1 MELSILDWSII
12 IGFLIISLAIG
23 ISLKGKAE
31 GSLSNFFLGGRNL
44 PWYIAGISMVAT
56 TFAADTPLAV
66 SELVAQG
73 GVSKNWLWWSFL
85 AGGMLTTFFF
95 ARYWRRAN
103 ILTELELIDIRYSG
117 KEAKF
122 LRGFKSVYLG
132 IFMNSMVIAWVNLAL
147 NTLLITFFNIPE
159 DQVYYYTFGAMAI
172 AVTYASLSGLLGV
185 AITDTV
191 QFVIAMTGTVILAYL
206 VLDAPE
212 VGGMATLTEKLPA
225 YYFDFFPN
233 LEESG
238 TSNFHVFSLSM
249 GAFLAFVGVQWW
261 ASWYPGSEPGGGGY
275 IAQRMMAVRTEK
287 DSLKA
292 TLFFQVAHYVLR
304 PWPWIIVALAA
315 ITLYA
320 PEYAI
325 EDTAVSNLIYEMKD
339 SGSTMEEV
347 ILAIPESAAPG
358 VYRAINYA
366 YNQRLGYV
374 YAMQDFLP
382 NGLKGLLL
390 VAFLAAYL
398 STISTQLNMGASFMV
413 NDFYLPFMAKKSANG
428 DLENKNPKNIIR
440 VSRIATVL
448 LMITGLIVTTQIH
461 SISGVWEFIM
471 EAGAGLGAVLILR
484 WYWWRINA
492 WSEIT
497 GMVAP
502 FLAYGFGHMVLDP
515 WLGESFIV
523 NKGTFYFTVLFTTVS
538 WLLVTKFTAPVQP
551 EKLHRFVNL
560 IKPDG
565 WWGPV
570 YKQMGV
576 KVPKSNMRLLFG
588 LWVSAM
594 TMTYSFLFA
603 MGKWIFG
610 QHQGAIIWSVI
621 GMLSLVCLSWLMK
634 RMKW

>member
-1 MELSILDWSII
+1 MELSLLDWSII
-12 IGFLIISLAIG
+12 IGFLIISLIIG

-31 GSLSNFFLGGRNL
+31 GSLANFFLGGRNL

-95 ARYWRRAN
+95 SRYWRRAN
-103 ILTELELIDIRYSG
+103 IVTELELIDIRYSG

-122 LRGFKSVYLG
+122 LRGFKSIYLG
-132 IFMNSMVIAWVNLAL
+132 VIMNAMVIGWVNLAL
-147 NTLLITFFNIPE
+147 NTLLVTFFNIPQSE
-159 DQVYYYTFGAMAI
+159 VYYYTFGAMAI
-172 AVTYASLSGLLGV
+172 AVTYTSLSGLLGV
-185 AITDTV
+185 AITDTI
-191 QFVIAMTGTVILAYL
+191 QFIIAMAGTVILAYL
-206 VLDAPE
+206 VLEAPE
-212 VGGMATLTEKLPA
+212 VGGMHTITEKLPSH
-225 YYFDFFPN
+225 YFDFFPD
-233 LEESG
+233 LSG
-238 TSNFHVFSLSM
+238 NVTSNVHVFSVSI

-275 IAQRMMAVRTEK
+275 IAQRMMSVKTEK

-325 EDTAVSNLIYEMKD
+325 ENTATSEMIYEMQAEGK
-339 SGSTMEEV
+339 TIEEV
-347 ILAIPESAAPG
+347 FEMVPNSSDISVNRSIQ
-358 VYRAINYA
+358 YA

-413 NDFYLPFMAKKSANG
+413 NDLYLPFIAKHKN
-428 DLENKNPKNIIR
+428 ENNPENVVK
-440 VSRIATVL
+440 VSRISTVL
-448 LMITGLIVTTQIH
+448 LMIIGLFVTTQIN
-461 SISGVWEFIM
+461 SISGIWEFIM

-497 GMVAP
+497 GMIAP
-502 FLAYGFGHMVLDP
+502 FIAYGFGHVILDP
-515 WLGESFIV
+515 LLGDVFV
-523 NKGTFYFTVLFTTVS
+523 ANKGTFYFTVAVTTIS
-538 WLLVTKFTAPVQP
+538 WLLVTKFTSPV
-551 EKLHRFVNL
+551 ETKKLQSFVKL

-570 YKQMGV
+570 YSVMDV
-576 KVPKSNMRLLFG
+576 KKPKSNMRLLLG
-588 LWVSAM
+588 LWVSALL
-594 TMTYSFLFA
+594 MTYSFLFSV
-603 MGKWIFG
+603 GKFIFG
-610 QHQGAIIWSVI
+610 QTLSATIWGIVGLIGLVI
-621 GMLSLVCLSWLMK
+621 LSYLMK

>member
-1 MELSILDWSII
+1 MVLSVLDWSII
-12 IGFLIISLAIG
+12 VGFLLISLFIG
-23 ISLKGKAE
+23 IRYKGKAE
-31 GSLSNFFLGGRNL
+31 GGLTNFFLGGRNL

-66 SELVAQG
+66 SELVASG

-95 ARYWRRAN
+95 SRYWRRAN
-103 ILTELELIDIRYSG
+103 IVTELELIDIRYSG
-117 KEAKF
+117 KEARV

-147 NTLLITFFNIPE
+147 NTLLVTFFDIPATE
-159 DQVYYYTFGAMAI
+159 VYLYTFLAMAI
-172 AVTYASLSGLLGV
+172 AVTYASMSGLLGV

-191 QFVIAMTGTVILAYL
+191 QFFIAMAGTIILAYL

-212 VGGMATLTEKLPA
+212 VGGMETIKARLPQ
-225 YYFDFFPN
+225 YYFDFFPS
-233 LEESG
+233 LDAG
-238 TSNFHVFSLSM
+238 AASNFHVFSVSM
-249 GAFLAFVGVQWW
+249 GAFLSFVAVQWW

-275 IAQRMMAVRTEK
+275 IAQRMMSVKTEK

-325 EDTAVSNLIYEMKD
+325 PDSITSDLVYAMKD
-339 SGSTMEEV
+339 QGKSMEEV
-347 ILAIPESAAPG
+347 MLAIPNSEDGTIHKSIA
-358 VYRAINYA
+358 YA
-366 YNQRLGYV
+366 FNQRLGYV

-398 STISTQLNMGASFMV
+398 STISTQLNMGASFIV
-413 NDFYLPFMAKKSANG
+413 NDLYVPYLKK
-428 DLENKNPKNIIR
+428 NKKTASPKSLIK
-440 VSRIATVL
+440 VSRIATVI
-448 LMITGLIVTTQIH
+448 LMIVGLLVTTQIK

-492 WSEIT
+492 WSEIA

-502 FLAYGFGHMVLDP
+502 FLAYGFGHLVLDP
-515 WLGESFIV
+515 MFGEVFIV
-523 NKGTFYFTVLFTTVS
+523 NKGTFYFTVLFTTVT
-538 WLLVTKFTAPVQP
+538 WLLVTKLTAPVKS
-551 EKLHRFVNL
+551 EKLRSFVEL
-560 IKPDG
+560 IQPDG

-570 YKQMGV
+570 YTANGMDK
-576 KVPKSNMRLLFG
+576 PKSNMKLLFA
-588 LWVSAM
+588 LWISALV
-594 TMTYSFLFA
+594 MTYSLLFA

-610 QHQGAIIWSVI
+610 ESQEALIWGAIGGI
-621 GMLSLVCLSWLMK
+621 GMVVLSQLLK

>member
-1 MELSILDWSII
+1 MELSLLDWSII
-12 IGFLIISLAIG
+12 IGFLIISLVIG

-31 GSLSNFFLGGRNL
+31 GSLANFFLGGRNL

-122 LRGFKSVYLG
+122 LRGFKSIYLG

-147 NTLLITFFNIPE
+147 NTLLITFFDIPE
-159 DQVYYYTFGAMAI
+159 SQVYYYTFGAMAI

-191 QFVIAMTGTVILAYL
+191 QFIIAMTGTVILAYL

-225 YYFDFFPN
+225 HYFDFFPSLN
-233 LEESG
+233 EG
-238 TSNFHVFSLSM
+238 ATSNFHVFSLSM

-275 IAQRMMAVRTEK
+275 IAQRMMSVKTEK

-325 EDTAVSNLIYEMKD
+325 QDPATADLIYEMKA
-339 SGSTMEEV
+339 SGSSMDEV
-347 ILAIPESAAPG
+347 MAAIPSSNQVE
-358 VYRAINYA
+358 VNKAIQYA

-413 NDFYLPFMAKKSANG
+413 NDLYMPFLAKGKKV
-428 DLENKNPKNIIR
+428 DVIK

-448 LMITGLIVTTQIH
+448 LMITGLMVTTQIN

-502 FLAYGFGHMVLDP
+502 FFAYGFGHIVLDP
-515 WLGESFIV
+515 MFGESFIA
-523 NKGTFYFTVLFTTVS
+523 NKGTFYFTVIFTTIS
-538 WLLVTKFTAPVQP
+538 WILVTKFTKPVTA
-551 EKLHRFVNL
+551 EKLAQFVKQ
-560 IKPDG
+560 IQPDG
-565 WWGPV
+565 WWKPV
-570 YKQMGV
+570 YEQMGV
-576 KVPKSNMRLLFG
+576 TPPESNMAMLFG

-594 TMTYSFLFA
+594 VMTYSLLFA

-610 QHQGAIIWSVI
+610 QTTEALIWGAIGFTGMGVLSV
-621 GMLSLVCLSWLMK
+621 LMK

>member
-12 IGFLIISLAIG
+12 VGFLVLSLVIG

-31 GSLSNFFLGGRNL
+31 GGLTNFFLGGRNL

-95 ARYWRRAN
+95 SRYWRRAN
-103 ILTELELIDIRYSG
+103 IVTELELIDIRYSG
-117 KEAKF
+117 NEAKS

-132 IFMNSMVIAWVNLAL
+132 IFMNSMVIGWVNLAL
-147 NTLLITFFNIPE
+147 NTLLVTFFDISE
-159 DQVYYYTFGAMAI
+159 SHVYYYTFGAMAI

-191 QFVIAMTGTVILAYL
+191 QFVIAMSGTIILAYL

-212 VGGMATLTEKLPA
+212 VGGMATITEKLPA
-225 YYFDFFPN
+225 HYFDFFPS
-233 LEESG
+233 LDGSAA
-238 TSNFHVFSLSM
+238 SNFHVFSVSM
-249 GAFLAFVGVQWW
+249 GAFLAFVAVQWW

-275 IAQRMMAVRTEK
+275 IAQRMMSVKTEK

-325 EDTAVSNLIYEMKD
+325 SDSGTADLIYELKEQ
-339 SGSTMEEV
+339 GKTMEEV
-347 ILAIPESAAPG
+347 MVLVPG
-358 VYRAINYA
+358 SEEATINKSIQYA
-366 YNQRLGYV
+366 FNQRLGYV

-413 NDFYLPFMAKKSANG
+413 NDLYLPFIAKKGAEM
-428 DLENKNPKNIIR
+428 DAKAVVK
-440 VSRIATVL
+440 VSRISTVL
-448 LMITGLIVTTQIH
+448 LMVIGLFVTTQIS

-502 FLAYGFGHMVLDP
+502 FIAYAFGHIVLDP
-515 WLGESFIV
+515 LFGEAFIE
-523 NKGTFYFTVLFTTVS
+523 NKGTFYFTVLVTTVS
-538 WLLVTKFTAPVQP
+538 WIAVTYLTKPV
-551 EKLHRFVNL
+551 ESSKLQSFVTL
-560 IKPDG
+560 IQPDG

-570 YKQMGV
+570 YKSMNITP
-576 KVPKSNMRLLFG
+576 PKSNMKLLMG
-588 LWVSAM
+588 LWVSALV
-594 TMTYSFLFA
+594 MTYSLLFA
-603 MGKWIFG
+603 MGKFVFG
-610 QHQGAIIWSVI
+610 ETTSAIIWASI
-621 GMLSLVCLSWLMK
+621 GFLGMGVLSYLMK
-634 RMKW
+634 QMKW

>member
-12 IGFLIISLAIG
+12 IGFLILSLAIG
-23 ISLKGKAE
+23 IGLKGKAE
-31 GSLSNFFLGGRNL
+31 GSLTNFFLGGRNL

-117 KEAKF
+117 KEARF
-122 LRGFKSVYLG
+122 LRGFKSIYLG

-159 DQVYYYTFGAMAI
+159 SQVYYYTFGAMAI

-191 QFVIAMTGTVILAYL
+191 QFIIAMTGTVILAYL

-212 VGGMATLTEKLPA
+212 VGGMETLTEKLPS
-225 YYFDFFPN
+225 YYFDFFPS
-233 LEESG
+233 LDEG
-238 TSNFHVFSLSM
+238 ATSNVHVFSLSI

-275 IAQRMMAVRTEK
+275 IAQRMMSVKTEK

-315 ITLYA
+315 IPLYA

-325 EDTAVSNLIYEMKD
+325 QDRVTADLIYEMKA
-339 SGSTMEEV
+339 SGSTMDEV
-347 ILAIPESAAPG
+347 MTAIPTSSESN
-358 VYRAINYA
+358 VNKAIQYA

-413 NDFYLPFMAKKSANG
+413 NDLYMPFIAK
-428 DLENKNPKNIIR
+428 NKKVDVIK
-440 VSRIATVL
+440 VSRIATL
-448 LMITGLIVTTQIH
+448 ILMVTGLMVTTQIN

-502 FLAYGFGHMVLDP
+502 FFAYAFGHIILDP
-515 WLGESFIV
+515 LLGESFVV
-523 NKGTFYFTVLFTTVS
+523 NKGTFYFTVLFTTIS
-538 WLLVTKFTAPVQP
+538 WILVTKFTKPVTND
-551 EKLHRFVNL
+551 KLAQFVKQ
-560 IKPDG
+560 IQPDG
-565 WWGPV
+565 WWKPV
-570 YKQMGV
+570 YEQMGET
-576 KVPKSNMRLLFG
+576 PPESNMRMLFG
-588 LWVSAM
+588 MWVSAM
-594 TMTYSFLFA
+594 VMTYSLLFA
-603 MGKWIFG
+603 MGKWVFG
-610 QHQGAIIWSVI
+610 ETTGALTWGAIGFA
-621 GMLSLVCLSWLMK
+621 GMGVLSLLMR

>member
-12 IGFLIISLAIG
+12 IGFLILSLAIG
-23 ISLKGKAE
+23 IRLKGKAE
-31 GSLSNFFLGGRNL
+31 GSLANFFLGGRNL

-73 GVSKNWLWWSFL
+73 GVSKNWLWWSAL

-117 KEAKF
+117 KEAKI

-132 IFMNSMVIAWVNLAL
+132 VLMNSMVIAWVNLAL
-147 NTLLITFFNIPE
+147 NTLLVTFFNIPE
-159 DQVYYYTFGAMAI
+159 DQVLYYTFGAMAI
-172 AVTYASLSGLLGV
+172 AVTYSSLSGLLGV

-191 QFVIAMTGTVILAYL
+191 QFVIAMSGTVILAYL
-206 VLDAPE
+206 VLDAPQ
-212 VGGMATLTEKLPA
+212 VGGMSQITETLPQF
-225 YYFDFFPN
+225 YFDFFPSLN
-233 LEESG
+233 QSAA
-238 TSNFHVFSLSM
+238 TTTHAFSLSM
-249 GAFLAFVGVQWW
+249 GAFLAFIGAQWW

-275 IAQRMMAVRTEK
+275 IVQRMMAVRTEK
-287 DSLKA
+287 DALKS

-304 PWPWIIVALAA
+304 PWPWILVALAA

-320 PEYAI
+320 PEYSLENPALA
-325 EDTAVSNLIYEMKD
+325 ETIYELKE
-339 SGSTMEEV
+339 SGKSLEEV
-347 ILAIPESAAPG
+347 YQIIPESAQPEVA
-358 VYRAINYA
+358 RSINYVF
-366 YNQRLGYV
+366 NQRLGYV

-398 STISTQLNMGASFMV
+398 STISTQLNMGASFVV
-413 NDFYLPFMAKKSANG
+413 NDLYMPFLTKKK
-428 DLENKNPKNIIR
+428 DVDVIKI
-440 VSRIATVL
+440 SRLATVF
-448 LMITGLIVTTQIH
+448 LMVTGLYITTQIN

-497 GMVAP
+497 GMIAP
-502 FLAYGFGHMVLDP
+502 AFAYAFGHYFLDNYF
-515 WLGESFIV
+515 GDSFV
-523 NKGTFYFTVLFTTVS
+523 ANKGTFYFTVAFTTIAWIVVTY
-538 WLLVTKFTAPVQP
+538 VTKPSSSKKLAAFVQQ
-551 EKLHRFVNL
+551 
-560 IKPDG
+560 IQPDG
-565 WWGPV
+565 WWTSV
-570 YKQMGV
+570 YQQMGV
-576 KVPKSNMRLLFG
+576 QAPKSNMRLLFG

-594 TMTYSFLFA
+594 VMTYSFLFT
-603 MGKWIFG
+603 MGKWLFG
-610 QHQGAIIWSVI
+610 QHQEALIWGSV
-621 GMLSLVCLSWLMK
+621 GLSALAVLSFLLK
-634 RMKW
+634 KMKWE

>member
-31 GSLSNFFLGGRNL
+31 GSLANFFLGGRNL

-95 ARYWRRAN
+95 SRYWRRAN

-117 KEAKF
+117 KEARF
-122 LRGFKSVYLG
+122 LRGFKSIYLG

-159 DQVYYYTFGAMAI
+159 SQVYYYTFGAMAI
-172 AVTYASLSGLLGV
+172 AVTYSSLSGLLGV

-191 QFVIAMTGTVILAYL
+191 QFIIAMTGTVILSYL

-212 VGGMATLTEKLPA
+212 VGGMATLTEKLPEH
-225 YYFDFFPN
+225 YFEFFPS
-233 LEESG
+233 LDQG
-238 TSNFHVFSLSM
+238 AVSNMHVFSLSI
-249 GAFLAFVGVQWW
+249 GAFLAFVGFQWW
-261 ASWYPGSEPGGGGY
+261 ASWYPGAEPGGGGY
-275 IAQRMMAVRTEK
+275 IAQRMMAVKTEK

-325 EDTAVSNLIYEMKD
+325 QDSDLVSHIYEMKS
-339 SGSTMEEV
+339 SGMSLEQVVAT
-347 ILAIPESAAPG
+347 LPESASPETE
-358 VYRAINYA
+358 RAINYA

-413 NDFYLPFMAKKSANG
+413 NDLYMPFMAK
-428 DLENKNPKNIIR
+428 NKNVDVIK
-440 VSRIATVL
+440 VSRYATVI
-448 LMITGLIVTTQIH
+448 LMFTGLMVTTQIN

-502 FLAYGFGHMVLDP
+502 FIAYGFGKIVLDP
-515 WLGESFIV
+515 MLGESFII
-523 NKGTFYFTVLFTTVS
+523 NKGTFYFTVVFTTIS
-538 WLLVTKFTAPVQP
+538 WVLVTKFTKPVTN
-551 EKLHRFVNL
+551 EKLAQFVKQ
-560 IKPDG
+560 IQPDG
-565 WWGPV
+565 WWQPV
-570 YKQMGV
+570 YQQM
-576 KVPKSNMRLLFG
+576 KIDAPKSNMKLLFG
-588 LWVSAM
+588 LWASALL
-594 TMTYSFLFA
+594 MTYSMLFA
-603 MGKWIFG
+603 VGKWIFG
-610 QHQGAIIWSVI
+610 QTQEAMVWTGIAAIGVVI
-621 GMLSLVCLSWLMK
+621 LSWLLK
-634 RMKW
+634 KMKW

>member
-12 IGFLIISLAIG
+12 IGFLLLSLIIG
-23 ISLKGKAE
+23 VSLKGKAE
-31 GSLSNFFLGGRNL
+31 GSLTNFFLGGRNL

-95 ARYWRRAN
+95 SRYWRRAN

-122 LRGFKSVYLG
+122 LRGFKSIYLG
-132 IFMNSMVIAWVNLAL
+132 VLMNSMVIAWVNLAL

-159 DQVYYYTFGAMAI
+159 SQVYYYTFGAMAI

-191 QFVIAMTGTVILAYL
+191 QFIIAMTGTIILAYL

-212 VGGMATLTEKLPA
+212 VGGMETLTQKLPEH
-225 YYFDFFPN
+225 YFKFFPS
-233 LEESG
+233 LEEDA

-249 GAFLAFVGVQWW
+249 GAFLAFIGVQWW

-275 IAQRMMAVRTEK
+275 IAQRMMAVKTEK
-287 DSLKA
+287 DALKS

-325 EDTAVSNLIYEMKD
+325 EDSQVSELIYELKAEGL
-339 SGSTMEEV
+339 SMEEV
-347 ILAIPESAAPG
+347 LHKVPLTNDGSVE
-358 VYRAINYA
+358 RAINYA

-374 YAMQDFLP
+374 YVMQDYLP

-398 STISTQLNMGASFMV
+398 STISTQLNMGASFLV
-413 NDFYLPFMAKKSANG
+413 NDLYLPFMAKEK
-428 DLENKNPKNIIR
+428 DVNIIS
-440 VSRIATVL
+440 VSRLATVI
-448 LMITGLIVTTQIH
+448 LMITGLMVTTQIN
-461 SISGVWEFIM
+461 SVSGVWEFIM

-492 WSEIT
+492 ISEIV

-502 FLAYGFGHMVLDP
+502 FFAYGFGHFILDP
-515 WLGESFIV
+515 MFGDEFIQ
-523 NKGTFYFTVLFTTVS
+523 NKGTFYFTVAFTTIS
-538 WLLVTKFTAPVQP
+538 WIIATKFTAPVSN
-551 EKLHRFVNL
+551 EKLAEFVTK

-565 WWGPV
+565 WWKPV
-570 YKQMGV
+570 YEQMGIEA
-576 KVPKSNMRLLFG
+576 PESNLKLLFS
-588 LWVSAM
+588 LWASAM
-594 TMTYSFLFA
+594 LMTYSLLFA
-603 MGKWIFG
+603 VGNFIFG
-610 QHQGAIIWSVI
+610 DMNGALIWGSLGALGIIA
-621 GMLSLVCLSWLMK
+621 LSLLMK

>member
-1 MELSILDWSII
+1 MELSSLDWII
-12 IGFLIISLAIG
+12 IVGFLILSLVIG
-23 ISLKGKAE
+23 IRLKGKAE
-31 GSLSNFFLGGRNL
+31 GSLANFFLGGRNL

-73 GVSKNWLWWSFL
+73 GISKNWLWWSFL

-117 KEAKF
+117 KEAKM

-147 NTLLITFFNIPE
+147 NTLLVTFFNIPE
-159 DQVYYYTFGAMAI
+159 DQVFYYTFGAMAI
-172 AVTYASLSGLLGV
+172 AVTYSSLSGLLGV

-191 QFVIAMTGTVILAYL
+191 QFIIAMTGTIILSIL
-206 VLDAPE
+206 VLNAPE
-212 VGGMATLTEKLPA
+212 VGGMQTLTAKLPEF
-225 YYFDFFPN
+225 YFDFFPSLN
-233 LEESG
+233 ESV
-238 TSNFHVFSLSM
+238 SNNVHVFSLSI

-275 IAQRMMAVRTEK
+275 IAQRMMAVKTEK

-315 ITLYA
+315 ISLYA

-325 EDTAVSNLIYEMKD
+325 SDQEISAQIYKMKE
-339 SGSTMEEV
+339 SGATLQEV
-347 ILAIPESAAPG
+347 LQTFQNATPEIE
-358 VYRAINYA
+358 RAINYA

-398 STISTQLNMGASFMV
+398 STISTQLNMGASFIV
-413 NDFYLPFMAKKSANG
+413 NDLYLPFFSKKEI
-428 DLENKNPKNIIR
+428 DNKQIITI
-440 VSRIATVL
+440 SRLATVF
-448 LMITGLIVTTQIH
+448 LMITGIIVTTQIN

-471 EAGAGLGAVLILR
+471 EAGAGLGAVLIIR

-492 WSEIT
+492 WSEIV
-497 GMVAP
+497 GMIAP
-502 FLAYGFGHMVLDP
+502 FIGFAIGHWVLTP
-515 WLGESFIV
+515 AMGPEFV
-523 NKGTFYFTVLFTTVS
+523 THKGTFYFTVLFTTVS
-538 WLLVTKFTAPVQP
+538 WIIATWSTPPVES
-551 EKLHRFVNL
+551 EKLIQFIHK
-560 IKPDG
+560 IQPDG
-565 WWGPV
+565 WWTPV
-570 YKQMGV
+570 YQQAGQDA
-576 KVPKSNMRLLFG
+576 PPSNLKMLFG
-588 LWVSAM
+588 LWLSAV

-603 MGKWIFG
+603 VGKWIFG
-610 QHQGAIIWSVI
+610 QYTSASVWTLIGIIGLWS
-621 GMLSLVCLSWLMK
+621 LSYLMK
-634 RMKW
+634 KMKW

>member
-1 MELSILDWSII
+1 MELSYLDWSII
-12 IGFLIISLAIG
+12 IGFLILSLAIG

-31 GSLSNFFLGGRNL
+31 GSLANFFLGGRNL

-73 GVSKNWLWWSFL
+73 GVAKNWLWWSFL

-117 KEAKF
+117 KEAKI
-122 LRGFKSVYLG
+122 LRGFKSIYLG

-172 AVTYASLSGLLGV
+172 AVTYSSLSGLLGV

-191 QFVIAMTGTVILAYL
+191 QFIIAMTGTVILAVL
-206 VLDAPE
+206 VLNAPE
-212 VGGMATLTEKLPA
+212 VGGMETITSKLPEH
-225 YYFDFFPN
+225 YFGFFPV
-233 LEESG
+233 LDESVSS
-238 TSNFHVFSLSM
+238 TVHAFSLSI
-249 GAFLAFVGVQWW
+249 GAFLAFVGFQWW

-320 PEYAI
+320 PEFAI
-325 EDTAVSNLIYEMKD
+325 QDSNISEQIYEMKEAGK
-339 SGSTMEEV
+339 SMEEV
-347 ILAIPESAAPG
+347 MLAVPESSNPEVA
-358 VYRAINYA
+358 RAINYT

-398 STISTQLNMGASFMV
+398 STISTQLNMGASFIV
-413 NDFYLPFMAKKSANG
+413 NDFYLPFLSK
-428 DLENKNPKNIIR
+428 NKEVDVIKI
-440 VSRIATVL
+440 SRIATFVL
-448 LMITGLIVTTQIH
+448 MLTGLFVTTLIT
-461 SISGVWEFIM
+461 SISGVWEIIM

-497 GMVAP
+497 GMIAP
-502 FLAYGFGHMVLDP
+502 FVAYGFGSLVLNP
-515 WLGESFIV
+515 MFGGSFV
-523 NKGTFYFTVLFTTVS
+523 QNKGTFYFTVIFTTIS
-538 WLLVTKFTAPVQP
+538 WLLVTKFTRPVKL
-551 EKLHRFVNL
+551 EKLAQFVTQ
-560 IKPDG
+560 IQPDG
-565 WWGPV
+565 WWEPV
-570 YKQMGV
+570 YRQMNV
-576 KVPKSNMRLLFG
+576 PVPKSNMRLLFG
-588 LWVSAM
+588 LWLSAVV
-594 TMTYSFLFA
+594 MTYSLLFA
-603 MGKWIFG
+603 VGKWIFG
-610 QHQGAIIWSVI
+610 HTMEATIWTIIGFT
-621 GMLSLVCLSWLMK
+621 GMGVLSWLMK
-634 RMKW
+634 KMDW

>member
-1 MELSILDWSII
+1 MELSSLDWFII
-12 IGFLIISLAIG
+12 IGFLILSLVIG

-31 GSLSNFFLGGRNL
+31 GSLTNFFLGGRNL

-95 ARYWRRAN
+95 SRYWRRAN
-103 ILTELELIDIRYSG
+103 IVTELELIDIRYSG
-117 KEAKF
+117 KEAQF

-132 IFMNSMVIAWVNLAL
+132 ILMNSMVIAWVNLAL
-147 NTLLITFFNIPE
+147 NTLLVTFFNIPE
-159 DQVYYYTFGAMAI
+159 SQVYYYTFGAMAI

-191 QFVIAMTGTVILAYL
+191 QFVIAMTGTIILAYL
-206 VLDAPE
+206 VLDASE
-212 VGGMATLTEKLPA
+212 VGGMSTITSTLPSH
-225 YYFDFFPN
+225 YFDFFPSLN
-233 LEESG
+233 ADMA
-238 TSNFHVFSLSM
+238 SNFHVFSVSM
-249 GAFLAFVGVQWW
+249 GAFLSFVAVQWW

-275 IAQRMMAVRTEK
+275 IAQRMMSVKTEK

-325 EDTAVSNLIYEMKD
+325 ENTTTSNVIYELKEQGKSMD
-339 SGSTMEEV
+339 EVLATIPNSEETS
-347 ILAIPESAAPG
+347 IN
-358 VYRAINYA
+358 RAIQYA

-390 VAFLAAYL
+390 VAFLSAYL
-398 STISTQLNMGASFMV
+398 STISTQLNMGASFIV
-413 NDFYLPFMAKKSANG
+413 NDLYIPFISKGKL
-428 DLENKNPKNIIR
+428 DQNPKSIIR
-440 VSRIATVL
+440 VSRLATLL
-448 LMITGLIVTTQIH
+448 LMIIGLLVTTQIN

-497 GMVAP
+497 GMVVP
-502 FLAYGFGHMVLDP
+502 FLAYGFGHTVLDP
-515 WLGESFIV
+515 MFGEAFII
-523 NKGTFYFTVLFTTVS
+523 NKGTFYFTVGVTTIS
-538 WLLVTKFTAPVQP
+538 WILVTKITAPVTR
-551 EKLHRFVNL
+551 EKLESFVTR
-560 IKPDG
+560 IEPDG
-565 WWGPV
+565 WWDEV
-570 YKQMGV
+570 YTSMGIQ
-576 KVPKSNMRLLFG
+576 KPKSNMRLLIG
-588 LWVSAM
+588 LWVSALV
-594 TMTYSFLFA
+594 MTYSLLFA

-610 QHQGAIIWSVI
+610 EATSAVIWGGI
-621 GMLSLVCLSWLMK
+621 GISSMVLLSYLMK

>member
-12 IGFLIISLAIG
+12 IGFLILSLAIG

-31 GSLSNFFLGGRNL
+31 GSLTNFFLGGRNL

-117 KEAKF
+117 REAKV

-147 NTLLITFFNIPE
+147 NTLLITFFDIPE
-159 DQVYYYTFGAMAI
+159 NQVYYYTFGAMAI
-172 AVTYASLSGLLGV
+172 AVTYSSLSGLLGV

-191 QFVIAMTGTVILAYL
+191 QFIIAMTGTIILSYL

-212 VGGMATLTEKLPA
+212 VGGMSTLTSKLPEF
-225 YYFDFFPN
+225 YFDFFPSLN
-233 LEESG
+233 DNAAE
-238 TSNFHVFSLSM
+238 NVHVFSLSI

-275 IAQRMMAVRTEK
+275 IAQRMMAVKTEK

-315 ITLYA
+315 ITLYS
-320 PEYAI
+320 PEFSI
-325 EDTAVSNLIYEMKD
+325 SDSQLVTEIYQMKD
-339 SGSTMEEV
+339 SGMTLEETLQALPNQPKE
-347 ILAIPESAAPG
+347 IQ
-358 VYRAINYA
+358 RAINYA

-398 STISTQLNMGASFMV
+398 STISTQLNMGASFIV
-413 NDFYLPFMAKKSANG
+413 NDLYMPYVRQKKSNNT
-428 DLENKNPKNIIR
+428 EINIIT
-440 VSRIATVL
+440 VSRLATIF
-448 LMITGLIVTTQIH
+448 LMVTGIMVTTQIH

-497 GMVAP
+497 GMIAP
-502 FLAYGFGHMVLDP
+502 FIGFIIGHWILAPL
-515 WLGESFIV
+515 LGESFVIH
-523 NKGTFYFTVLFTTVS
+523 KGTFYFTVLFTTIS
-538 WLLVTKFTAPVQP
+538 WIVVTFLTPPVQS
-551 EKLHRFVNL
+551 EKLIQFAKQ
-560 IKPDG
+560 IQPDG
-565 WWGPV
+565 WWTPV
-570 YKQMGV
+570 YEKMNQPI
-576 KVPKSNMRLLFG
+576 PKSNMRLLFG
-588 LWVSAM
+588 LWISAL

-603 MGKWIFG
+603 VGKWIFG
-610 QHQGAIIWSVI
+610 QYTSASIWSVI
-621 GMLSLVCLSWLMK
+621 GIIGLIVLSQLLK
-634 RMKW
+634 KMKW

>member
-12 IGFLIISLAIG
+12 VGFLILSLVIG

-31 GSLSNFFLGGRNL
+31 GSLTNFFLGGRNL

-95 ARYWRRAN
+95 SRYWRRAN
-103 ILTELELIDIRYSG
+103 IVTELELIDIRYSG

-132 IFMNSMVIAWVNLAL
+132 ILMNAMVIGWVNLAL
-147 NTLLITFFNIPE
+147 NTLLVTFFNIPE
-159 DQVYYYTFGAMAI
+159 SEVYYYTFGAMAI

-191 QFVIAMTGTVILAYL
+191 QFIVAMTGTVILAYL

-212 VGGMATLTEKLPA
+212 VGGMATITETLPSH
-225 YYFDFFPN
+225 YFDFFPS
-233 LEESG
+233 LDGGVS
-238 TSNFHVFSLSM
+238 SSFHVFSVSI
-249 GAFLAFVGVQWW
+249 GAFLAFVAVQWW

-275 IAQRMMAVRTEK
+275 IAQRMMSVKTEK

-325 EDTAVSNLIYEMKD
+325 DDTTTSALIYELKD
-339 SGSTMEEV
+339 QGKTMEEV
-347 ILAIPESAAPG
+347 MAAVPNTDD
-358 VYRAINYA
+358 VTINRAIQYA
-366 YNQRLGYV
+366 FNQRLGYV

-382 NGLKGLLL
+382 NGLRGLLL

-413 NDFYLPFMAKKSANG
+413 NDLYLPFMAKKKEA
-428 DLENKNPKNIIR
+428 ENPKNVIK
-440 VSRIATVL
+440 VSRISTVL
-448 LMITGLIVTTQIH
+448 LMVIGLMVTTQIN

-515 WLGESFIV
+515 MFGEAFIV
-523 NKGTFYFTVLFTTVS
+523 NKGTFYFTVIFTTIS
-538 WLLVTKFTAPVQP
+538 WLLVTKLTAPV
-551 EKLHRFVNL
+551 EAKKLEGFVQL
-560 IKPDG
+560 IQPDG

-570 YKQMGV
+570 YAQM
-576 KVPKSNMRLLFG
+576 KMDAPKSNMRLLFG
-588 LWVSAM
+588 LWISALV
-594 TMTYSFLFA
+594 MTYSFLFA
-603 MGKWIFG
+603 MGKFIFG
-610 QHQGAIIWSVI
+610 QTTSAIIWTVI
-621 GMLSLVCLSWLMK
+621 GVLGMVALSYLMK

>member
-12 IGFLIISLAIG
+12 VGFLILSLVIG

-31 GSLSNFFLGGRNL
+31 GSLTNFFLGGRNL

-95 ARYWRRAN
+95 SRYWRRAN
-103 ILTELELIDIRYSG
+103 IVTELELIDIRYSG

-132 IFMNSMVIAWVNLAL
+132 ILMNAMVIGWVNLAL
-147 NTLLITFFNIPE
+147 NTLLVTFFNIPE
-159 DQVYYYTFGAMAI
+159 SEVYYYTFGAMAI

-191 QFVIAMTGTVILAYL
+191 QFIVAMTGTVILAYL

-212 VGGMATLTEKLPA
+212 VGGMATITETLPSH
-225 YYFDFFPN
+225 YFDFFPS
-233 LEESG
+233 LDGGVS
-238 TSNFHVFSLSM
+238 SSFHVFSVSI
-249 GAFLAFVGVQWW
+249 GAFLAFVAVQWW

-275 IAQRMMAVRTEK
+275 IAQRMMSVKTEK

-325 EDTAVSNLIYEMKD
+325 DDTTTSALIYELKD
-339 SGSTMEEV
+339 QGKTMEEV
-347 ILAIPESAAPG
+347 MAAVPNTDD
-358 VYRAINYA
+358 VTINRAIQYA
-366 YNQRLGYV
+366 FNQRLGYV

-382 NGLKGLLL
+382 NGLRGLLL

-413 NDFYLPFMAKKSANG
+413 NDLYLPFMAKKKEA
-428 DLENKNPKNIIR
+428 ENPKNVIK
-440 VSRIATVL
+440 VSRISTVL
-448 LMITGLIVTTQIH
+448 LMVIGLMVTTQIN

-515 WLGESFIV
+515 MFGEAFIV
-523 NKGTFYFTVLFTTVS
+523 NKGTFYFTVIFTTIS
-538 WLLVTKFTAPVQP
+538 WLLVTKLTAPV
-551 EKLHRFVNL
+551 EARKLESFVQL
-560 IKPDG
+560 IQPDG

-570 YKQMGV
+570 YAQM
-576 KVPKSNMRLLFG
+576 KMDAPKSNMRLLFG
-588 LWVSAM
+588 LWISALV
-594 TMTYSFLFA
+594 MTYSFLFA
-603 MGKWIFG
+603 MGKFIFG
-610 QHQGAIIWSVI
+610 QTTSAIIWTVI
-621 GMLSLVCLSWLMK
+621 GVLGMVALSYLMK

>member
-1 MELSILDWSII
+1 MELSLLDWSII
-12 IGFLIISLAIG
+12 VGFLLMSLIIG

-31 GSLSNFFLGGRNL
+31 GSLANFFLGGRNL

-117 KEAKF
+117 KEARF

-147 NTLLITFFNIPE
+147 NTLLITFFDIPE
-159 DQVYYYTFGAMAI
+159 SQVYYYTFGAMAV

-191 QFVIAMTGTVILAYL
+191 QFIIAMTGTVVLAYL

-225 YYFDFFPN
+225 HYFDFFPS
-233 LEESG
+233 LDEG
-238 TSNFHVFSLSM
+238 ATSNIHVFSLSM

-325 EDTAVSNLIYEMKD
+325 QDTATADLIYEMKAA
-339 SGSTMEEV
+339 GSTMDEV
-347 ILAIPESAAPG
+347 MIAIPTSNEI
-358 VYRAINYA
+358 VVNKAIQYA

-413 NDFYLPFMAKKSANG
+413 NDLYLPFMAKGK
-428 DLENKNPKNIIR
+428 DVDVIK
-440 VSRIATVL
+440 VSRIATVV
-448 LMITGLIVTTQIH
+448 LMVTGLMVTTQIN

-497 GMVAP
+497 GMIAP
-502 FLAYGFGHMVLDP
+502 FFAYGFGHLVLDP
-515 WLGESFIV
+515 ALGEGFV
-523 NKGTFYFTVLFTTVS
+523 NNKGTFYFTVLFTTFAWVV
-538 WLLVTKFTAPVQP
+538 VTKFTKPVASD
-551 EKLHRFVNL
+551 KLAQFVTQ
-560 IKPDG
+560 IQPDG
-565 WWGPV
+565 WWQPV
-570 YKQMGV
+570 YKQMGAA
-576 KVPKSNMRLLFG
+576 VPKSNMKMLFG

-594 TMTYSFLFA
+594 VMTYSLLFA

-610 QHQGAIIWSVI
+610 ETSGALIWGAIGFT
-621 GMLSLVCLSWLMK
+621 GMGVLSLLMK

>member
-12 IGFLIISLAIG
+12 VGFLILSLVIG

-31 GSLSNFFLGGRNL
+31 GSLANFFLGGRNL

-103 ILTELELIDIRYSG
+103 IVTELELIDIRYSG
-117 KEAKF
+117 KEARF
-122 LRGFKSVYLG
+122 LRGFKSIYLG
-132 IFMNSMVIAWVNLAL
+132 IFMNAMVIAWVNLAL
-147 NTLLITFFNIPE
+147 NTLLVTFFNIPE
-159 DQVYYYTFGAMAI
+159 SEVYYYTFGAMLI
-172 AVTYASLSGLLGV
+172 AVTYSSLSGLLGV

-191 QFVIAMTGTVILAYL
+191 QFVIAMTGTIILAYL

-212 VGGMATLTEKLPA
+212 VGGMATITEKLPSH
-225 YYFDFFPN
+225 YFDFFPS
-233 LEESG
+233 LDGSAA
-238 TSNFHVFSLSM
+238 SNFHVFSVSM
-249 GAFLAFVGVQWW
+249 GAFLAFVAVQWW
-261 ASWYPGSEPGGGGY
+261 ASWYPGAEPGGGGY
-275 IAQRMMAVRTEK
+275 IAQRMMSVKTEK

-325 EDTAVSNLIYEMKD
+325 DNTATSDLIYSLKAEGK
-339 SGSTMEEV
+339 TMEEV
-347 ILAIPESAAPG
+347 MMAVPNSSEVEVSK
-358 VYRAINYA
+358 AINYA

-413 NDFYLPFMAKKSANG
+413 NDFYLPFIAKDK
-428 DLENKNPKNIIR
+428 DQNPKKVIQVSR
-440 VSRIATVL
+440 VSTVL
-448 LMITGLIVTTQIH
+448 LMVIGLMVTTQIN

-471 EAGAGLGAVLILR
+471 EAGAGLGAVLIFR

-502 FLAYGFGHMVLDP
+502 FIAYAIGHSLLDP
-515 WLGESFIV
+515 MFGEAFV
-523 NKGTFYFTVLFTTVS
+523 THKGTFYFTVLATTVS
-538 WLLVTKFTAPVQP
+538 WLVVTLITAPVEQN
-551 EKLHRFVNL
+551 KLQSFVKL
-560 IKPDG
+560 IQPDG
-565 WWGPV
+565 LWNPV
-570 YKQMGV
+570 YESLNNEK
-576 KVPKSNMRLLFG
+576 PKSNLSLLFG
-588 LWVSAM
+588 LWISALV
-594 TMTYSFLFA
+594 MTYSLLFA
-603 MGKWIFG
+603 MGKFIFG
-610 QHQGAIIWSVI
+610 ESVSALIWAVI
-621 GMLSLVCLSWLMK
+621 GFSGMGVLSYLMK
-634 RMKW
+634 KMKW